1 MKGSKGAKEGLF
13 ALLSCFR
20 NGYNTLH
27 DGGDAPTPGLANDP
41 CIIRRRKLAHFER
54 DLSGLIQRADVVV
67 RVAHESYQL
76 AKVNPQQLRQQMR
89 QIRRWRN
96 GSQVFEDDD
105 EDNFAT
111 FLKGC
116 RMSVISAEVSSLRQ
130 ELESTPETLNDT
142 YDGNCAI
149 LREDMDLDI
158 RELED
163 HIPRVEEED
172 EIEAMEGRV
181 KELKQT
187 MQYLQS
193 ELSEVCSSVGSE
205 HDSSLSE
212 PLDDRLFD
220 FENHP
225 ERNRVLSVADKIKA
239 MIKQLKEGADSGL
252 SSDSSSYSLDN
263 WCSADLD
270 VLRRQ
275 LRKMRRWQQNVVHF
289 VADDVQDLEL
299 IIGQVEKHINSKNSP
314 DDSHLGLRRCRRGD
328 SSYGTMRDIRMSDV
342 DLEPDE
348 SSFNSCDITSG
359 FGSETPSPDDT
370 KHCLNSS
377 KEDQSASLG
386 ESYSS
391 MEENA
396 DFSERLI

>member
-1 MKGSKGAKEGLF
+1 MDTSLMNQPLIASVDSVNTSTLKGGEAQM
-13 ALLSCFR
+13 
-20 NGYNTLH
+20 
-27 DGGDAPTPGLANDP
+27 PGLANDAS
-41 CIIRRRKLAHFER
+41 IIKRRKLAHFER
-54 DLSGLIQRADVVV
+54 DLSGLIQRADALVK
-67 RVAHESYQL
+67 VAHETYQP

-96 GSQVFEDDD
+96 GSQLFEEED
-105 EDNFAT
+105 EQHFEA

-116 RMSVISAEVSSLRQ
+116 RMSVISAEVHSLRQ
-130 ELESTPETLNDT
+130 ELDNTQEPLNDT

-163 HIPRVEEED
+163 HVTRVEDDEEVK
-172 EIEAMEGRV
+172 AMENRI

-187 MQYLQS
+187 MLYLQS

-205 HDSSLSE
+205 HDCSLTE
-212 PLDDRLFD
+212 PLEPDRLFD

-225 ERNRVLSVADKIKA
+225 ERNRVLSVADKIKS
-239 MIKQLKEGADSGL
+239 MIKQLKEG
-252 SSDSSSYSLDN
+252 SDCGSDSSYSLDA
-263 WCSADLD
+263 WCSADID

-299 IIGQVEKHINSKNSP
+299 IIGAVEKHINCNSP
-314 DDSHLGLRRCRRGD
+314 GSSQLGLARCRRGD
-328 SSYGTMRDIRMSDV
+328 SSYGTMRELRMSDV
-342 DLEPDE
+342 QCDPDE
-348 SSFNSCDITSG
+348 SSFTSCDVTSG
-359 FGSETPSPDDT
+359 FSEMHSPDET
-370 KHCLNSS
+370 KTCMDIS
-377 KEDQSASLG
+377 KEDHSASLG
-386 ESYSS
+386 SYSS
-391 MEENA
+391 IDENA